1 MIKRLVYT
9 VLNNIDVFKVFK
21 WIVTFIV
28 ECVALYLG
36 FLGTACLSNSDI
48 VDRSFVISVSFPNN
62 YPVYLSIIFLSE
74 GIRNII
80 SRIFFNRKVTYISG
94 STMKRIKN

>member
-9 VLNNIDVFKVFK
+9 VLNNLDVFKVFK

-36 FLGTACLSNSDI
+36 FLGSACLSSPDI
-48 VDRSFVISVSFPNN
+48 VDRSFVISVSFRNN
-62 YPVYLSIIFLSE
+62 YSVYLSIIFYLRE
-74 GIRNII
+74 LEI
-80 SRIFFNRKVTYISG
+80 
-94 STMKRIKN
+94 